1 MRAIFLD
8 RDGVI
13 CENRSDHVKSWSE
26 FKFLPGVK
34 NNLAK
39 LSSLEL
45 PIVVVTN
52 QAVIGRGLASAETV
66 EEIHHRMVAEI
77 TAAGGRIDRVYTCP
91 HLPEAGCEC
100 RKPKTGLLLQAAAEM
115 GLDLT
120 QSYLIGDAVTDI
132 LAGQQ
137 VGCRTFLVLTG
148 RGVEQLVPTLHAT
161 NGRHFTVVR
170 NLLEV
175 ADHLYQAEVSYKDSP
190 STLNFTYLSRY
201 RQALTLAGI

>member
-13 CENRSDHVKSWSE
+13 CENRPDHVKNWSE

-34 NNLAK
+34 NSLVK
-39 LSSLEL
+39 LSSLGL

-52 QAVIGRGLASAETV
+52 QAVIGRGLASAEKV
-66 EEIHHRMVAEI
+66 EEIHRLMVAEV
-77 TAAGGRIDRVYTCP
+77 TAAGGRIDRVYYCP
-91 HLPEAGCEC
+91 HLPEEGCDC

-115 GLDLT
+115 GLDLN
-120 QSYLIGDAVTDI
+120 QSYLVGDAATDI

-148 RGVEQLVPTLHAT
+148 RGVEQLVPALHAT
-161 NGRHFTVVR
+161 AGHYFTVVR

-175 ADHLYQAEVSYKDSP
+175 ADHLYRAEVSLNDSP
-190 STLNFTYLSRY
+190 DNLNFTYIGRY
-201 RQALTLAGI
+201 RQALALAGI